1 MGFGVGFRSPFEAH
15 TNADDRRAA
24 ENVKTQAD
32 VQKLE
37 TQAGQEHA
45 LGRGSL
51 GRAIGA
57 GKSIGDTL
65 GSALGGMS
73 ALTGHA
79 KGEVGGAYEDSGVHA
94 GKDPI
99 SG

>member
-15 TNADDRRAA
+15 ANPDDRRVADSA
-24 ENVKTQAD
+24 TTKAD
-32 VQKLE
+32 VNKLE

-51 GRAIGA
+51 GDAIGA
-57 GKSIGDTL
+57 NRSIGDTL
-65 GSALGGMS
+65 GAKMGGMS
-73 ALTGHA
+73 AVA
-79 KGEVGGAYEDSGVHA
+79 RPADVGGAYKDSGVHA